1 MDVSTSASS
10 SGSVDVQVLPAST
23 ESDRFAFPEAETETG
38 FPGFPVVVVHRRR
51 CNDASVRRRDAVD
64 AVDVAVAT
72 ADADD
77 GVVSSRR
84 VAPHRSVDPGNT
96 LGARPEK
103 DEDDVMEDLEDGDE
117 AAAHRQAEDTADVG
131 HEPDH
136 RNFLENK
143 TMVVNRLMQGPS
155 LKAPEKVPRRV
166 QTPNLE
172 KNSTPELSFECL
184 SGSYH
189 HALYEFKV
197 HLAESQMNRL
207 KIKTRKE
214 AGMGPYLKN

>member
-1 MDVSTSASS
+1 MSKSFRMDVSTSASS
-10 SGSVDVQVLPAST
+10 SGSGSVDVQVLPAST

-51 CNDASVRRRDAVD
+51 RDDASVRRRDAVD
-64 AVDVAVAT
+64 AVDVAVDAADAVAT

-103 DEDDVMEDLEDGDE
+103 DEDDVMEDLEDCDE

-155 LKAPEKVPRRV
+155 LKAPEKVPRGFKP
-166 QTPNLE
+166 QCWK
-172 KNSTPELSFECL
+172 KNCTPELFHKCL
-184 SGSYH
+184 RGSYH
-189 HALYEFKV
+189 HALYE
-197 HLAESQMNRL
+197 L
-207 KIKTRKE
+207 KIHLKTL
-214 AGMGPYLKN
+214 AYD

>member
-38 FPGFPVVVVHRRR
+38 FPSFPVVVVHRRR
-51 CNDASVRRRDAVD
+51 RDDASVRRRDAVD

-72 ADADD
+72 DAADADN

-96 LGARPEK
+96 LGARPEE
-103 DEDDVMEDLEDGDE
+103 DEDDVMEDLEDCDE

-143 TMVVNRLMQGPS
+143 TMVVNGLMQGPS
-155 LKAPEKVPRRV
+155 LKAPEKVSRGFKPQTWKKIPPRNCSINV
-166 QTPNLE
+166 
-172 KNSTPELSFECL
+172 
-184 SGSYH
+184 Y
-189 HALYEFKV
+189 
-197 HLAESQMNRL
+197 
-207 KIKTRKE
+207 
-214 AGMGPYLKN
+214 